1 MSPTSTRSRAAGTGS
16 TAAAAADAV
25 TSASMTAGRPT
36 LSTWSPAPQ
45 AEPELPP
52 SARRDPVLRPNA
64 PAACA
69 TADGT

>member
-52 SARRDPVLRPNA
+52 SVRRGSRVNAERPGRLR
-64 PAACA
+64 
-69 TADGT
+69 DG

>member
-16 TAAAAADAV
+16 TAAAAADAA

-52 SARRDPVLRPNA
+52 SARRDPVLMPNA